1 MAQGE
6 RWLID
11 AEALREE
18 LRQRYAAAARRAA
31 EAMPSSSYGG
41 LAKPAEPGA
50 AATDATGSCSTITAG
65 IYSAEEVQA
74 LPEGALQA
82 SLGCGNPTALAELRS
97 GEVVLDLGSGGG
109 ADVLLSARRVGPT
122 GFVYGLDMTDEMLA
136 LAEANRAAASVENVR
151 FIKGTMEA
159 IPLPD
164 ASVDV
169 VISNC
174 VINLAADKDA
184 VLREAHRVLK
194 PGGRFAVSD
203 VVVLGELPAPVRQ
216 SMEAWAGC
224 IAGALPA
231 GEYLVKLRAAGF
243 EAPAVQIT
251 RTYSPA
257 DLQEWAAGDEVGAGT
272 ACCWCC
278 DLPDADSGAL
288 ASAFIRAT
296 KPVP

>member
-6 RWLID
+6 RRLID

-18 LRQRYAAAARRAA
+18 VRRRYAAAARRVA
-31 EAMPSSSYGG
+31 EAVPSSSCCGP
-41 LAKPAEPGA
+41 AKPAEPSV

-65 IYSAEEVQA
+65 IYSAEEAQA

-136 LAEANRAAASVENVR
+136 LAEANRAAAGVQNVR

-231 GEYLVKLRAAGF
+231 SEYLVKLRAAGF

-257 DLQEWAAGDEVGAGT
+257 DLQEWVAGGEVEAGT

-278 DLPDADSGAL
+278 DLPAAGSGAL

-296 KPVP
+296 KPA